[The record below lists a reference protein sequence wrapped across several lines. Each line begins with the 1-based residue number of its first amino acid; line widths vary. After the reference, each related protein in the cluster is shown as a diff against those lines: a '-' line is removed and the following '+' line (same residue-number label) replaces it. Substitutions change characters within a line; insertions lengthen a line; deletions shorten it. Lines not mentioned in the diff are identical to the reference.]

1 MESQEKIKILK
12 DKGMEIN
19 NLDFNQLE
27 FVYDIVIN
35 NKESENKV
43 EIKSKK

>member
-43 EIKSKK
+43 

>member
-19 NLDFNQLE
+19 NLDFYHLE

-35 NKESENKV
+35 NK
-43 EIKSKK
+43 